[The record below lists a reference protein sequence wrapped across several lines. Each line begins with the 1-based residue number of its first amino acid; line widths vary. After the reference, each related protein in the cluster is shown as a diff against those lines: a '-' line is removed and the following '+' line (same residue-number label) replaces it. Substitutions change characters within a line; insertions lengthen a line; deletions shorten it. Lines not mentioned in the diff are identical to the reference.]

1 MRARVRGDAGGDG
14 RGGCG
19 MIPFEL
25 NKTHRGNN
33 CELIAQLP
41 DACIDLTVTSP
52 PYDDMDLDFN
62 PLSKGGLR
70 TYNGY
75 TWDFKTLA
83 TELYRVTKP
92 GGVCVWVVNDPTI
105 DGSESLASSL
115 QKIYFRRVGWNIH
128 DTMIYQKDGISFPDK
143 SRYQQ
148 SFEFMFIISKNAPKS
163 INLFSDRKNKQGG
176 GRFFGN
182 DRDSDG
188 TLRKQSGYGNTVKEY
203 GVRWNVWEVHNE
215 RETGHPAPFPEA
227 LARDHITSWSNPGDL
242 VLDPFSGSGTTG
254 KMALEAGRRFL
265 GFEIS
270 QEYTT
275 LANRRTAGAKVPLF
289 DWTGV

>member
-1 MRARVRGDAGGDG
+1 
-14 RGGCG
+14 

-25 NKTHRGNN
+25 NKTHCGDN
-33 CELIAQLP
+33 CQLIKQLP
-41 DACIDLTVTSP
+41 DACIDFTVTSP

-62 PLSKGGLR
+62 PLSKNGLR

-75 TWDFKTLA
+75 AWDFKTLA

-128 DTMIYQKDGISFPDK
+128 DTMIYKRENPPPLSHN
-143 SRYQQ
+143 RYEQG
-148 SFEFMFIISKNAPKS
+148 FEYVFVLSKNAPRVFNPIMKKS
-163 INLFSDRKNKQGG
+163 VMVGKKRGG
-176 GRFFGN
+176 TMRNGGKDDLQPKHTLGRYPAQSM
-182 DRDSDG
+182 RD
-188 TLRKQSGYGNTVKEY
+188 
-203 GVRWNVWEVHNE
+203 NVFVYNVGNE
-215 RETGHPAPFPEA
+215 RDNKGVHPAIFPEA

-242 VLDPFSGSGTTG
+242 VCDPFSGSGTVAKMCRETG
-254 KMALEAGRRFL
+254 REFI

-270 QEYTT
+270 QAYTD
-275 LANRRTAGAKVPLF
+275 LANRRLAGAKVPLF
-289 DWTGV
+289 DWTSA